1 MEQQFLIDGIK
12 CSACVAKIEKVLSS
26 QEGVLKVN
34 LVVAKNL
41 LTVAFDETL
50 LNSNKIIETVENLG
64 YKATLRKAL
73 SLNPDTQNLGAYK
86 LLALFI
92 VFLLE
97 MLISMGHLVNL
108 KLIENAQGNA
118 LAQLFLTLLAIFI
131 CKATF
136 VKAYKGLKTLQANMD
151 TLVSVGVLAS
161 FTYSLFSVFTL
172 EKSDLALVLHSSKY
186 VFFEGCVGILFFVSI
201 GKFIENNLK
210 LKSTNA
216 LDALYNLVPKYA
228 FIKQGNKVV
237 ETALENLKVKD
248 VLCVKQGHAIVV
260 DGVVV
265 SGDALVDESTM
276 TGESLYVAITKGSKV
291 FSSTVVSQG

>member
-12 CSACVAKIEKVLSS
+12 CSACAAKIEKVLSS

-34 LVVAKNL
+34 LVVAKNV
-41 LTVAFDETL
+41 LTVAFDETK
-50 LNSNKIIETVENLG
+50 LNSDKIIETVENLG
-64 YKATLRKAL
+64 YKATIRKAL
-73 SLNPDTQNLGAYK
+73 SLKLDTQNLRAYK

-228 FIKQGNKVV
+228 FIKQGN
-237 ETALENLKVKD
+237 
-248 VLCVKQGHAIVV
+248 
-260 DGVVV
+260 
-265 SGDALVDESTM
+265 
-276 TGESLYVAITKGSKV
+276 
-291 FSSTVVSQG
+291 